1 MLEVI
6 IGADLGG
13 TKIRS
18 ALFDVRGHLLARKS
32 LPTLAFR
39 GPDVVLGRIVACLRE
54 MVAAAQGQAI
64 LGIGLGAPGPLNPW
78 TGVISTPPNLP
89 GWHDVPLR
97 DLLAQEFHLPVYVG
111 NDANLAALGE
121 HRFGAGKGVDDLIYI
136 TVSTGIGGG
145 IISGGRLFLGADGAA
160 GEVGHQTLDINGPRD
175 RCGNVGC
182 LEVLAAGPAIARQA
196 NEAIARGE
204 ATAIAT
210 LAQAENRPISAEHV
224 ERAAR
229 QGDRLAQQI
238 LERAG
243 ENIGVGVV
251 NLLHLF
257 NPRLVIIGG
266 GVANAGELL
275 LEPIRRTVQERAMEV
290 FRRNLRI
297 VPAALGDDAGLY
309 GAVALVLSELGR

>member
-1 MLEVI
+1 MSDVI

-32 LPTLAFR
+32 LPTMASR
-39 GPDVVLGRIVACLRE
+39 GPDVVLERIVACLRE
-54 MVAAAQGQAI
+54 MVAAARGQAI

-97 DLLAQEFHLPVYVG
+97 
-111 NDANLAALGE
+111 
-121 HRFGAGKGVDDLIYI
+121 
-136 TVSTGIGGG
+136 IGGG

-160 GEVGHQTLDINGPRD
+160 GEVGHQTLDINGPQD

-182 LEVLAAGPAIARQA
+182 LEALAAGPAIARQA

-224 ERAAR
+224 HRAAR
-229 QGDRLAQQI
+229 QGDRLARQI
-238 LERAG
+238 LEHAG

-290 FRRNLRI
+290 FRRNVRI